1 MNWGQLAQDRLSE
14 IAKCSLET
22 NGVSRFPFTS
32 EHRQALAMIQDWME
46 KAGLVVS
53 IDDAGTLIGHKRGQ
67 EGTST
72 FLLGSHQDS
81 VRDGGKYD
89 GIMGI
94 ALACLAVE
102 KLQTEGFVTQFNIE
116 VLAFADEEGVRFPT
130 ALLGPRTLAG
140 TFDPAVLSMKDND
153 GILLGDA
160 LRDFGCSPD
169 NLSNLARDPDEI
181 IGYLEVHIE
190 QGPVLEIE
198 NSALGVVT
206 GICGIERNTV
216 NFCGETGHA
225 GTVPMG
231 NRKDALLAASAFMSA
246 INEEARKHN
255 DILAT
260 VGSLHIYPNVVNAI
274 PSRASLTLEV
284 RSINDNAREAFAS
297 YAREIA
303 NEVADKYSTD
313 FSFSQTYNQ
322 AAVLC
327 DPALI
332 SRLKKSTNY
341 TTGKAITLP
350 SGATHDASAIADL
363 CPMSM
368 LFVRC
373 ENGISH
379 TPEEFASS
387 ADMHVA
393 VETIAEFLRSL
404 TT

>member
-14 IAKCSLET
+14 ISKCSLESS
-22 NGVSRFPFTS
+22 GVSRFPFTP
-32 EHRQALAMIQDWME
+32 EHSQALAIIQDWME
-46 KAGLVVS
+46 KAGLGAS
-53 IDDAGTLIGHKRGQ
+53 LDNAGTLIGHKKGGD
-67 EGTST
+67 GTKT
-72 FLLGSHQDS
+72 LFLGSHQDS

-94 ALACLAVE
+94 VLACLAVE
-102 KLQTEGFVTQFNIE
+102 KLHTEGFETPFNIE

-140 TFDPAVLSMKDND
+140 TYDPAVLSMKDND
-153 GILLGDA
+153 GISLEDA
-160 LRDFGCSPD
+160 LRDFGCDPEK
-169 NLSNLARDPDEI
+169 LSNLIRNPDEI

-198 NSALGVVT
+198 NLALGVVT

-231 NRKDALLAASAFMSA
+231 NRKDALLAASEFIHV
-246 INEEARKHN
+246 INHRATKSNEV
-255 DILAT
+255 LAT
-260 VGSLHIYPNVVNAI
+260 VGSISVYPNVVNAI
-274 PSRASLTLEV
+274 PSKASLTLEI
-284 RSINDNAREAFAS
+284 RSINDQARENFA
-297 YAREIA
+297 ADALNIA
-303 NEVADKYSTD
+303 HEVAQKYSAD
-313 FSFSQTYNQ
+313 FSFLQTYNQ

-332 SRLKKSTNY
+332 SRLKKSTNN
-341 TTGKAITLP
+341 TAGKSITLP
-350 SGATHDASAIADL
+350 SGATHDASAMADL
-363 CPMSM
+363 CPIAM

-373 ENGISH
+373 EKGISH
-379 TPEEFASS
+379 APEEFASS

-393 VETIAEFLRSL
+393 VETIADFMRSL
-404 TT
+404 AT

>member
-153 GILLGDA
+153 GILLRDA

-231 NRKDALLAASAFMSA
+231 NRKDALLAASAFIGA
-246 INEEARKHN
+246 INEQARKHN
-255 DILAT
+255 DCLLYTSPSPRDAT
-260 VGSLHIYPNVVNAI
+260 L
-274 PSRASLTLEV
+274 SRM
-284 RSINDNAREAFAS
+284 
-297 YAREIA
+297 
-303 NEVADKYSTD
+303 
-313 FSFSQTYNQ
+313 
-322 AAVLC
+322 
-327 DPALI
+327 P
-332 SRLKKSTNY
+332 
-341 TTGKAITLP
+341 
-350 SGATHDASAIADL
+350 
-363 CPMSM
+363 
-368 LFVRC
+368 
-373 ENGISH
+373 
-379 TPEEFASS
+379 SS
-387 ADMHVA
+387 A
-393 VETIAEFLRSL
+393 
-404 TT
+404 

>member
-1 MNWGQLAQDRLSE
+1 
-14 IAKCSLET
+14 
-22 NGVSRFPFTS
+22 
-32 EHRQALAMIQDWME
+32 
-46 KAGLVVS
+46 
-53 IDDAGTLIGHKRGQ
+53 
-67 EGTST
+67 
-72 FLLGSHQDS
+72 
-81 VRDGGKYD
+81 
-89 GIMGI
+89 MGI

-102 KLQTEGFVTQFNIE
+102 KLQTEGFVTPFNIE

-140 TFDPAVLSMKDND
+140 TYDPAVLSMKDND
-153 GILLGDA
+153 SVLLGDA
-160 LRDFGCSPD
+160 LRSFGCNPD
-169 NLSNLARDPDEI
+169 KLSNLARDPDEI
-181 IGYLEVHIE
+181 IGYLEAHIE

-274 PSRASLTLEV
+274 PSRASLTLEI

-350 SGATHDASAIADL
+350 SGATHDASAMADL

-379 TPEEFASS
+379 TPDEFASS

>member
-1 MNWGQLAQDRLSE
+1 MNWGKLAQDRLSE
-14 IAKCSLET
+14 IAKCSLES
-22 NGVSRFPFTS
+22 NGVSRFPFTP
-32 EHRQALAMIQDWME
+32 EHSQALTLIQDWME

-53 IDDAGTLIGHKRGQ
+53 MDDAGTLIGHKQGQ

-102 KLQTEGFVTQFNIE
+102 KLQTEGFVTPFNIE

-140 TFDPAVLSMKDND
+140 TYDPAVLSMKDND

-160 LRDFGCSPD
+160 LRNFGCNPD
-169 NLSNLARDPDEI
+169 KLSNLARDPDEI

-231 NRKDALLAASAFMSA
+231 NRKDALLAASKFIHV
-246 INEEARKHN
+246 INHQATKSNEV
-255 DILAT
+255 LAT
-260 VGSLHIYPNVVNAI
+260 VGSISVYPNVVNAI
-274 PSRASLTLEV
+274 PSKASLTLEI
-284 RSINDNAREAFAS
+284 RSISDQAREKFA
-297 YAREIA
+297 ADALNIA
-303 NEVADKYSTD
+303 HEVTQKYSTD

-327 DPALI
+327 DPALMGH
-332 SRLKKSTNY
+332 LKKSVYDTA
-341 TTGKAITLP
+341 GKSMTLP
-350 SGATHDASAIADL
+350 SGATHDASAMADL
-363 CPMSM
+363 CPIAM

-373 ENGISH
+373 EKGISH
-379 TPEEFASS
+379 APEEFASS

-393 VETIAEFLRSL
+393 IETIADFMKSL

>member
-1 MNWGQLAQDRLSE
+1 MSE
-14 IAKCSLET
+14 IAKCSLES

-32 EHRQALAMIQDWME
+32 EHRQALAVIQDWME
-46 KAGLVVS
+46 KAGLMVS

-67 EGTST
+67 EGKST

-140 TFDPAVLSMKDND
+140 TFDPAVLSMKDKD

-160 LRDFGCSPD
+160 LRNFGCSPD
-169 NLSNLARDPDEI
+169 NLANLTRNPGEI
-181 IGYLEVHIE
+181 IGYLEAHIA

-206 GICGIERNTV
+206 GICGIERNTI

-231 NRKDALLAASAFMSA
+231 KRKDALLAAAAFMSA
-246 INEEARKHN
+246 MNEQARKHN
-255 DILAT
+255 NILAT

-274 PSRASLTLEV
+274 PSRASLTLEI
-284 RSINDNAREAFAS
+284 RSINNNAREAFAS
-297 YAREIA
+297 YARDIA
-303 NEVADKYSTD
+303 HEVAHKYSTD

-327 DPALI
+327 DPALMGH
-332 SRLKKSTNY
+332 LKKSVYNTA
-341 TTGKAITLP
+341 GKSITLP
-350 SGATHDASAIADL
+350 SGATHDASAMADL
-363 CPMSM
+363 CPIAM

-373 ENGISH
+373 EKGISH
-379 TPEEFASS
+379 APEECASS
-387 ADMHVA
+387 ADMRVA
-393 VETIAEFLRSL
+393 VETIADFMKSL

>member
-32 EHRQALAMIQDWME
+32 EHRQALAVIQDWME
-46 KAGLVVS
+46 KAGLKVS

-67 EGTST
+67 EGKST

-169 NLSNLARDPDEI
+169 NLSNLARDPDKI

-231 NRKDALLAASAFMSA
+231 NRKDALLAASAFISA
-246 INEEARKHN
+246 INEQARKHN

-274 PSRASLTLEV
+274 PNRASLTLEV

-322 AAVLC
+322 AAVL
-327 DPALI
+327 
-332 SRLKKSTNY
+332 
-341 TTGKAITLP
+341 
-350 SGATHDASAIADL
+350 
-363 CPMSM
+363 
-368 LFVRC
+368 
-373 ENGISH
+373 
-379 TPEEFASS
+379 
-387 ADMHVA
+387 
-393 VETIAEFLRSL
+393 
-404 TT
+404 